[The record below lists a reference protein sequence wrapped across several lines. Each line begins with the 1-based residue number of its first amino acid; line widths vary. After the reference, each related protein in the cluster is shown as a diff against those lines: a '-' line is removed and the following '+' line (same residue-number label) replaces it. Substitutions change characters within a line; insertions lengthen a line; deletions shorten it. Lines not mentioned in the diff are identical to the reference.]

1 MSSGRHGPLA
11 NQTKLPTLMEANMS
25 KTNIKLNLE
34 GVDGNAFMLLG
45 VARRTL
51 MRNGMGNMWDEFH
64 AEATSG
70 DYNKL
75 LCTLSDWF
83 DVCFG
88 DEDEDEYDEDED

>member
-1 MSSGRHGPLA
+1 
-11 NQTKLPTLMEANMS
+11 MS

-34 GVDGNAFMLLG
+34 GVDGNAFCILG
-45 VARRTL
+45 HA
-51 MRNGMGNMWDEFH
+51 MRALRQNHKMELWDEFH

-75 LCTLSDWF
+75 LCTVSDWF
-83 DVCFG
+83 DICFG

>member
-1 MSSGRHGPLA
+1 
-11 NQTKLPTLMEANMS
+11 MS

-51 MRNGMGNMWDEFH
+51 MRNGKGDMWNEFH

-75 LCTLSDWF
+75 LCTVSDWF
-83 DVCFG
+83 DVDLFE
-88 DEDEDEYDEDED
+88 DEDEDEYDFDCEGDED

>member
-1 MSSGRHGPLA
+1 
-11 NQTKLPTLMEANMS
+11 MEATMS

-34 GVDGNAFMLLG
+34 GVDGNAFCVLG
-45 VARRTL
+45 HAMRTL
-51 MRNGMGNMWDEFH
+51 KQNHKMELWDEFH

-75 LCTLSDWF
+75 LCTVSDWF

-88 DEDEDEYDEDED
+88 DEDEEDEYDEDED

>member
-1 MSSGRHGPLA
+1 
-11 NQTKLPTLMEANMS
+11 MS
-25 KTNIKLNLE
+25 KTGIKLNLE
-34 GVDGNAFMLLG
+34 NVDGNAFCILG
-45 VARRTL
+45 VCQRELRRNHKMDL
-51 MRNGMGNMWDEFH
+51 WDEFH

-88 DEDEDEYDEDED
+88 DEDEDDEYDEDED

>member
-1 MSSGRHGPLA
+1 
-11 NQTKLPTLMEANMS
+11 MS

-34 GVDGNAFMLLG
+34 GVDGNAFCILG
-45 VARRTL
+45 HA
-51 MRNGMGNMWDEFH
+51 MRALRQNHKMELWDEFH

-75 LCTLSDWF
+75 LCTVSDWF

>member
-1 MSSGRHGPLA
+1 
-11 NQTKLPTLMEANMS
+11 MS

-34 GVDGNAFMLLG
+34 GVDGNAFCILG
-45 VARRTL
+45 HA
-51 MRNGMGNMWDEFH
+51 MRALRQNHKMDLWDEFH

-75 LCTLSDWF
+75 LCSVSDWF

-88 DEDEDEYDEDED
+88 DEDENDEYEEED

>member
-1 MSSGRHGPLA
+1 
-11 NQTKLPTLMEANMS
+11 MS

-34 GVDGNAFMLLG
+34 GVDGNAFCILG
-45 VARRTL
+45 HA
-51 MRNGMGNMWDEFH
+51 MRALRQNHKMDLWDEFH

-75 LCTLSDWF
+75 LCVVADWF

-88 DEDEDEYDEDED
+88 DEEEDDEYEFEDEHEDED

>member
-1 MSSGRHGPLA
+1 
-11 NQTKLPTLMEANMS
+11 MS

-34 GVDGNAFMLLG
+34 GVDGNAFCILG
-45 VARRTL
+45 HA
-51 MRNGMGNMWDEFH
+51 MRALRQNHKMELWDEFH

-75 LCTLSDWF
+75 LCTVSDWF

-88 DEDEDEYDEDED
+88 DEDEDEEYEDED

>member
-34 GVDGNAFMLLG
+34 GVDGNAFCVLG
-45 VARRTL
+45 TCLRAMTRAGKR
-51 MRNGMGNMWDEFH
+51 NMWEDFQK
-64 AEATSG
+64 EATSG
-70 DYNKL
+70 DYNHL
-75 LCTLSDWF
+75 LATVADWF

-88 DEDEDEYDEDED
+88 DEDEYDEDED

>member
-1 MSSGRHGPLA
+1 
-11 NQTKLPTLMEANMS
+11 MS

-34 GVDGNAFMLLG
+34 GVDGNAFCILG
-45 VARRTL
+45 HA
-51 MRNGMGNMWDEFH
+51 MRALRQNHKMDLWDEFH

-75 LCTLSDWF
+75 LCTVSDWF

-88 DEDEDEYDEDED
+88 DEDEDDEYEEED

>member
-1 MSSGRHGPLA
+1 
-11 NQTKLPTLMEANMS
+11 MS
-25 KTNIKLNLE
+25 KTNLKLNLE
-34 GVDGNAFMLLG
+34 GVDGNAFCVLG
-45 VARRTL
+45 HAMRTL
-51 MRNGMGNMWDEFH
+51 RQNHKMELWDEFH

-88 DEDEDEYDEDED
+88 DEDEDDEYDEDED

>member
-1 MSSGRHGPLA
+1 
-11 NQTKLPTLMEANMS
+11 MS

-34 GVDGNAFMLLG
+34 GVDGNAFCILG
-45 VARRTL
+45 HA
-51 MRNGMGNMWDEFH
+51 MRVLRQNHKMELWDEFH

-75 LCTLSDWF
+75 LCTVSDWF

-88 DEDEDEYDEDED
+88 DEDEDDEYEEED

>member
-1 MSSGRHGPLA
+1 
-11 NQTKLPTLMEANMS
+11 MS

-34 GVDGNAFMLLG
+34 GVDGNAFCVLG
-45 VARRTL
+45 HAMRTL
-51 MRNGMGNMWDEFH
+51 RQNHKMELWDEFH

-83 DVCFG
+83 DICFG
-88 DEDEDEYDEDED
+88 DEDEDDEYDEDED

>member
-1 MSSGRHGPLA
+1 
-11 NQTKLPTLMEANMS
+11 MS

-34 GVDGNAFMLLG
+34 GVDSNAFVLLG
-45 VARRTL
+45 YA
-51 MRNGMGNMWDEFH
+51 MRALRQNHKLDLWDEFH

-75 LCTLSDWF
+75 LCTVSDWF

-88 DEDEDEYDEDED
+88 DEDEDEE